1 MLLKNNCF
9 CRVIM
14 IALCCL
20 FASGCMLNN
29 QIKKGEDKPLDNK
42 EVTLQDL
49 AYNRTKNSSYRI
61 GIEEDGKLVPYLVLT
76 DDYNG
81 DCLLLRE
88 YLLDEPRKYNIAK
101 KFSGYYEDS
110 EIDKYLN
117 EEFIN
122 RFTSEFR
129 NSIINSIIVITDI
142 NSLGGQGKNTI
153 SINRKVFLP
162 SFTEMNIN
170 MGSRTNLK
178 EGEPLEYFAK
188 ESNRI
193 AYYENGQA
201 GSWWLR
207 TASSGYR
214 DVVCGVSVEGALGIG
229 GINGTEGEYLNG
241 IRPAFCLKRETKI
254 IKENGELYVLVQ
266 G

>member
-1 MLLKNNCF
+1 MLLKNDSC
-9 CRVIM
+9 CRVFI
-14 IALCCL
+14 IVLCCL

-29 QIKKGEDKPLDNK
+29 QNTKGRDKLLDNK
-42 EVTLQDL
+42 EVTLQDI

-61 GIEEDGKLVPYLVLT
+61 GIEENGMIVPYLILT

-88 YLLDEPRKYNIAK
+88 FLLDEPKKYNIAK
-101 KFSGYYEDS
+101 KYSGYYEDS

-122 RFTSEFR
+122 RFTSELR
-129 NSIINSIIVITDI
+129 NAIVDNTIVITDR
-142 NSLGGQGKNTI
+142 NSLGGHGKDTTTI
-153 SINRKVFLP
+153 TRKVFLL
-162 SFTEMNIN
+162 SFAEMNRN
-170 MGSRTNLK
+170 SGSRTNLK
-178 EGEPLEYFAK
+178 EGEPLEYFSR

-193 AYYENGQA
+193 AYYENGQV

-207 TASSGYR
+207 TPNSGYR
-214 DVVCGVSVEGALGIG
+214 DVVCSVTADGALDIV

-241 IRPAFCLKRETKI
+241 VRPAFCLKRETKI
-254 IKENGELYVLVQ
+254 TIENGELYVLVQ
-266 G
+266 D

>member
-1 MLLKNNCF
+1 
-9 CRVIM
+9 M
-14 IALCCL
+14 IVLCCL

-29 QIKKGEDKPLDNK
+29 QNKKGEDKPLDNK
-42 EVTLQDL
+42 EVTLQDI

-61 GIEEDGKLVPYLVLT
+61 GIEENGKIVPYLILT

-101 KFSGYYEDS
+101 KNSGYYEDS

-122 RFTSEFR
+122 RFTSKLR
-129 NSIINSIIVITDI
+129 NTILNSTIVITDI
-142 NSLGGQGKNTI
+142 NSLDGGGKDTI
-153 SINRKVFLP
+153 SINRKVFLL
-162 SFTEMNIN
+162 SFTEMNRN
-170 MGSRTNLK
+170 SGSRTNLK

-193 AYYENGQA
+193 AYYENGQV

-207 TASSGYR
+207 TANSGYADAVCSVIADGSI
-214 DVVCGVSVEGALGIG
+214 DVG
-229 GINGTEGEYLNG
+229 GINGPEGEYLNG
-241 IRPAFCLKRETKI
+241 VRPAFCLKRETKI
-254 IKENGELYVLVQ
+254 SKGNGELYVLVQ
-266 G
+266 D